1 MDLER
6 AGYNLY
12 YLGLNVFSHDTSACI
27 FKDGKLLVAIEEER
41 LNFKKHTREFPYKA
55 IQSCLNYLKITPND
69 VSNICI
75 GWNIDEIIKERYF
88 KNLKN
93 FVYFKK
99 LVKDRKKEITRL
111 LEIEDNLKKLNFD
124 CKISYFDHHDCHNYY
139 SYGTSNF
146 KNSAF
151 LCLDGYGELNSG
163 SLGYFKKNDYIKLK
177 TFNLNNSLGL
187 LYASLTDYLGFKPYS
202 DEGIVMGLSSY
213 GNFNK
218 KFKKQSYINFFRKKI
233 LYKNGEIIINKN
245 YFTFGLTREGWVSK
259 TFIKYFGKKRAHG
272 SRILPHH
279 KNIAA
284 AIQQRLEEI
293 CVGILK
299 YLKKQINSNNLCL
312 SGGVALNCVM
322 NGKMHSK
329 SNFKNINV
337 PSSPGDSGVAVGA
350 VLMMLR
356 DKYGKFYKCT
366 KSPYLGPKYK
376 KIKKIELLKKI
387 KNKKIKIKKLKNNFN
402 FIANQLMDKKI
413 IAIFHGRSE
422 FGPRALGNRSIITS
436 TRGQEMKD
444 YLNIR
449 VKFRESFRPFAP
461 IVLDKYS
468 NKFFKIEGDS
478 FNMTKTFSVKLKKG
492 LEAVTHVDN
501 SARVQ
506 IVSKE
511 SNGNIYKILK
521 EYFKV
526 SKIPVLLNTSFN
538 VKGQPIVEFQKSAV
552 KTFLKTNI
560 DILVVDEFILV
571 KL

>member
-41 LNFKKHTREFPYKA
+41 LNFKKHTREFPFKA
-55 IQSCLNYLKITPND
+55 IQSCLNYLKITPKD

-111 LEIEDNLKKLNFD
+111 LEIEDNIKKLHFD

-163 SLGYFKKNDYIKLK
+163 SLGYFKKNEYIKLK

-213 GNFNK
+213 GDFNK

-245 YFTFGLTREGWVSK
+245 YFTFGLTREGWVSEK
-259 TFIKYFGKKRAHG
+259 FIKYFGKKRA
-272 SRILPHH
+272 SKSIILHHH

-284 AIQQRLEEI
+284 ALQQRLEEI
-293 CVGILK
+293 CVLILK
-299 YLKKQINSNNLCL
+299 YLKKKINSNNLCL

-356 DKYGKFYKCT
+356 DKYGKFFKCT

-376 KIKKIELLKKI
+376 KIKKNELLKKI

-402 FIANQLMDKKI
+402 FLANELADKKI
-413 IAIFHGRSE
+413 IAIFHERSE

-436 TRGQEMKD
+436 TSGQEMKD
-444 YLNIR
+444 YLNMR

-478 FNMTKTFSVKLKKG
+478 FNMTKTFSVKLKKS

-506 IVSKE
+506 VVSKE
-511 SNGNIYKILK
+511 SNGNIYKILR
-521 EYFKV
+521 EYLKV

-538 VKGQPIVEFQKSAV
+538 IKGQPIVETQESAI